1 MNNDLRKITA
11 QIEELKSQK
20 KNIELK
26 LLELEGTDVVL
37 CSYQIPMAYSYNSD
51 VSYNSVELPCKAK
64 KLKRIL
70 LDRVYDVDLRI
81 AELCADYTEM
91 ARNEQ

>member
-51 VSYNSVELPCKAK
+51 VSYNSVELPSK